1 VHSTLGASEPGGG
14 LIVHVAP
21 AAGQRP
27 SHELPV
33 PPLPALP
40 PTLPALPP
48 APPDALQF
56 PSQHQVRELV
66 QVHRIFGAADPGGGE
81 IAHVEPGVSH
91 APAQPPPCVPPVPPV
106 APADVLPPLPVLL
119 QPLASAKA
127 GPSAAAKPKMR

>member
-14 LIVHVAP
+14 SIVHVAP

-27 SHELPV
+27 SQELPV

-40 PTLPALPP
+40 PTPP

-56 PSQHQVRELV
+56 PSQHQIRELV
-66 QVHRIFGAADPGGGE
+66 HVHKMFGAADPGGGE

-91 APAQPPPCVPPVPPV
+91 APAQPPPCVPPVPP
-106 APADVLPPLPVLL
+106 ADVLPPLPVLL

-127 GPSAAAKPKMR
+127 GPSAAPKPKIKSR